1 MTRVSIFVLFSVTQN
16 EMEKLETLREDAMS
30 GDAESQDENQSLA
43 GVSPRNEVKF
53 MSTDAKD
60 NSFLKT
66 RGKRTPVRKNSKEDK
81 MKSIRNN
88 QRSNSQ
94 SKDVK
99 ENPRKAHDL
108 KQKVRK
114 VRFFLPFTA
123 SLESKRKVGQ
133 PRSRDRTVN
142 ADDVMATLVTQLRNL
157 RTTHSAHGSNDTYS
171 ENETGTIEEE
181 SVGTES
187 YFDGSEGGYGEVAC
201 KEEAD
206 DRSKAGSVSESSVTS
221 SRSFNRKNTQRETSS
236 SGDEAKVFSGG
247 SRIFPRG
254 GVNPPGGGVNTPNF
268 PENCMKSKEFG
279 RPGGGVRPSRPPRSA
294 NGIVTSGGSKISQ
307 KGRGLNS

>member
-1 MTRVSIFVLFSVTQN
+1 
-16 EMEKLETLREDAMS
+16 MEKLETLCDDAMS
-30 GDAESQDENQSLA
+30 GDAESQDENLSLP
-43 GVSPRNEVKF
+43 GVSPQKEVIF
-53 MSTDAKD
+53 MPTDAED

-94 SKDVK
+94 SRDAK
-99 ENPRKAHDL
+99 EDPRKTHDL

-133 PRSRDRTVN
+133 PRSRDRTGN
-142 ADDVMATLVTQLRNL
+142 TDDVMATLVTQLRNL
-157 RTTHSAHGSNDTYS
+157 RTTQSEYGTLDTYS

-187 YFDGSEGGYGEVAC
+187 YFDGSEGGRGEVAGT
-201 KEEAD
+201 EEGD
-206 DRSKAGSVSESSVTS
+206 DRSRAGSVSGRSVTS
-221 SRSFNRKNTQRETSS
+221 SRVSTFKAR
-236 SGDEAKVFSGG
+236 
-247 SRIFPRG
+247 
-254 GVNPPGGGVNTPNF
+254 
-268 PENCMKSKEFG
+268 
-279 RPGGGVRPSRPPRSA
+279 
-294 NGIVTSGGSKISQ
+294 
-307 KGRGLNS
+307 